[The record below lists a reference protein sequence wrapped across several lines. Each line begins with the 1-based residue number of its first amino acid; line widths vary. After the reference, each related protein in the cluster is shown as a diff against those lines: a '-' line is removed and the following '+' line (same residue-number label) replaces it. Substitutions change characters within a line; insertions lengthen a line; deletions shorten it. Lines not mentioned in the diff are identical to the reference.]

1 MSLDINIDNLDKIRD
16 ECLDK
21 LKKQELELN
30 SSRVQLFWED
40 VKKRDSARAEKFF
53 KERRVIVDQR
63 VKLENIILTRIA
75 QSLNELEDDLK
86 EGCDNLQMQIDN
98 LNDEVAFL
106 NVVSHVTGILAR
118 ILLLF

>member
-1 MSLDINIDNLDKIRD
+1 MLLDINIDHLEKIRD
-16 ECLDK
+16 ERLDK

-53 KERRVIVDQR
+53 SERRVIVERR
-63 VKLENIILTRIA
+63 VKLENIILTTIA

-106 NVVSHVTGILAR
+106 NVVSRVAGILAR
-118 ILLLF
+118 ILLF